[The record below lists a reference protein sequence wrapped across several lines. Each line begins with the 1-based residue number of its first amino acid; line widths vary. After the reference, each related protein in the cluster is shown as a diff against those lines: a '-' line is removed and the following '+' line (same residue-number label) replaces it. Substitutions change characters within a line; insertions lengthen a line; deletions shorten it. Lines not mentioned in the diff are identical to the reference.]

1 MLYAILFASVAISIW
16 EYRRMYRKK
25 YFKDIVV
32 HAAFLCVGIVLLVL
46 QLLNIQVPSPTLA
59 IQALFGPAGKLLAN
73 LLS

>member
-1 MLYAILFASVAISIW
+1 
-16 EYRRMYRKK
+16 MYRNK

-32 HAAFLCVGIVLLVL
+32 HAAFLCLGIVLLVL

-59 IQALFGPAGKLLAN
+59 IQALFGPAGKLLAD